1 MDILCLRKMGFILIL
16 IALLFSWI
24 LVFYRYILKV
34 DEKKVKTEYILKAH
48 IDFLLMG
55 ILLIVF
61 SFLGGK
67 VSPYLILCTC
77 IGTIMN
83 PTMFVVMAF
92 NPTVDKSP
100 TSIFGLTTTVSYVFT
115 TVGVAGL
122 CITYLLA

>member
-16 IALLFSWI
+16 VALLFSWV
-24 LVFYRYILKV
+24 LVVYRYILKV

-67 VSPYLILCTC
+67 VSSYLILCTC
-77 IGTIMN
+77 IGTITN
-83 PTMFVVMAF
+83 PTMFIVMAF
-92 NPTVDKSP
+92 NPRVDKSP
-100 TSIFGLTTTVSYVFT
+100 TSIFGLTTTVSYLLT
-115 TVGVAGL
+115 TIGIGGI
-122 CITYLLA
+122 CIGYLLV